1 MLKIKILTMLLQN
14 QNDLEDNYSYEITNI
29 YNNYYN
35 KNDKLKNKLKNDFLI
50 HQEEI
55 VKRILNLAK
64 NNKHLEIAFIFAKQ
78 LI

>member
-35 KNDKLKNKLKNDFLI
+35 KNDKLKNKMKNDFLI